1 MPMVVAGEFGIV
13 FLFCLLINTIEEI
26 VMENIE
32 YKRLSDAEIK
42 SLDDKDLL
50 DYSTYI
56 IDRTELQTDV
66 MEHYNLL
73 QDKAL
78 ERGNIA
84 HKAKLQAER
93 EVSVYKKMMKNKKHQ
108 ASEAELS
115 QMTEMLLSKEA
126 KVLEAQKSL
135 KDAEKA
141 LEPVTLER
149 QQRADYGKAMLDI
162 VLKAQAES
170 ERRFIAYG
178 GKPSGFSSDNE
189 EPASAIYVHD
199 TKNN

>member
-1 MPMVVAGEFGIV
+1 
-13 FLFCLLINTIEEI
+13 
-26 VMENIE
+26 MENIE
-32 YKRLSDAEIK
+32 YRSLSDAEIDA
-42 SLDDKDLL
+42 LNDKELL

-93 EVSVYKKMMKNKKHQ
+93 EVSVYKKMMKSKKHK
-108 ASEAELS
+108 ASEAEFA
-115 QMTEMLLSKEA
+115 QMTEILLSKEA
-126 KVLEAQKSL
+126 KALEAAASL
-135 KDAEKA
+135 KAAEKA

-149 QQRADYGKAMLDI
+149 QQRTEYGRVMLDI

-170 ERRFIAYG
+170 ERRFLSYG
-178 GKPSGFSSDNE
+178 GKPSALPAKHD